1 MHSAGKAAYA
11 VSTAGNAEPNP
22 VENRELIA
30 PDHVRQPYIGL
41 GFKQNFVGGNGDSR
55 FLTAAARHYFRMKE
69 SALQRFRIVAK
80 DRCCQISLMHGGCV
94 EGFGPHIVVGSLQ
107 FKLPIGEGSGGEAD
121 GYDHAVH
128 VKQQRIRL
136 RFSLFTRVNSPFVPQ
151 GADQLCF
158 VPTGFR
164 QKEIACGGI
173 RCVRLFLFRFRYGF
187 VLRDAVAV

>member
-1 MHSAGKAAYA
+1 MSSERIVDAAAHRVSCTSHRSARESRDLQLIFSEEMHSAGKAAYA

-55 FLTAAARHYFRMKE
+55 FLTAAARHHFRMKE

-107 FKLPIGEGSGGEAD
+107 FKLPDRRRE
-121 GYDHAVH
+121 
-128 VKQQRIRL
+128 RR
-136 RFSLFTRVNSPFVPQ
+136 
-151 GADQLCF
+151 
-158 VPTGFR
+158 
-164 QKEIACGGI
+164 
-173 RCVRLFLFRFRYGF
+173 
-187 VLRDAVAV
+187 